1 MLFRLYCRR
10 TKELAMISS
19 DEIFFYE

>member
-19 DEIFFYE
+19 DEIFFL